1 MTTEYVQYGAG
12 LCGPATWLNFDIS
25 PSLRLQRLPFL
36 GPIFQKFGPPFPETI
51 RFGDI
56 VSGLPLPFESCKA
69 MYCSHTLE
77 HLALDDFRKALRNT
91 YLYLRPGGRFRFVV
105 PDLESLAR
113 DYLASPSAD
122 AALVFMQDTYLGK
135 ATRPR
140 GLTALLRNNFGNSA
154 HLWMWDY
161 KAMSRELYQAGFEAI
176 RRAEYGDSG
185 DSMFEVVEDR
195 GRWENCLGID
205 CWRPM

>member
-1 MTTEYVQYGAG
+1 MTGEYVQYGAG

-36 GPIFQKFGPPFPETI
+36 GPIFQKIGPPFPQTI

-56 VSGLPLPFESCKA
+56 VSGLPLPLESCKA

-91 YLYLRPGGRFRFVV
+91 YRHLRPGGRFRFVV
-105 PDLESLAR
+105 PDLEVLAR
-113 DYLASPSAD
+113 AYLASPSSD

-140 GLTALLRNNFGNSA
+140 GVSALLRNSFGNSA
-154 HLWMWDY
+154 HLWMWDF
-161 KAMSRELYQAGFEAI
+161 KAMSSELHEAGFEAI

-185 DSMFEVVEDR
+185 DSMFDVVEDR
-195 GRWENCLGID
+195 GRWKNCLGVD
-205 CWRPM
+205 CQRPK